1 MYEFLEGFHQRMQL
15 IGVVDAL
22 INRRNKKVEL
32 EHPIGDKEFENLIFS
47 VLVFIMEKT
56 LTEEEECTIKTISV
70 FVEHVLEEYYHYPK
84 AKDQALPVTEYII
97 KTILQ
102 FEGKNTYYPVMNYET
117 KEWTDLRIKLL
128 NEKVEDRPQGYVSVY
143 SLTDQ
148 GYDFLFRTKE
158 VDNEISF
165 SVEEFKLRE
174 LIKRKNYRKALQQS
188 SNLVQMVRQKK
199 RDLEQFIQAARGNIM
214 DLDLTKFDELI
225 SSTYKLLQEEYK
237 TLGEIQNMVRR
248 SEGRI
253 REDYEKR
260 GELTDDLRKAQMEM
274 KRIVSNLALARKE
287 QAHLINSREGS
298 YKILKST
305 LEESFQFST
314 QRRYDFEKEILKPM
328 ERMEEERT
336 KDLWKIF
343 NPLFHV
349 EPYRQLP
356 LSLFYKPQGKL
367 SEEASEDPVGI
378 LVEEM
383 KEDVEKERNEK
394 RSEVYLNILK
404 SMVEEAEK
412 RDGTLDFK
420 TLCEVLQK
428 NPEEFQDLT
437 KENLLFIT
445 MLKLYEM
452 ETLDVKAFRESDKTF
467 LGNPTG
473 EFNVDALL
481 YQLLYRGSAFESIDK
496 IQFQKIEEESFTIL
510 LEEKTDAVLYRRTI
524 EVDNIS
530 IKVVKKYGT
539 Y

>member
-70 FVEHVLEEYYHYPK
+70 FVEHVLEEYYHYPN

-117 KEWTDLRIKLL
+117 KEWKDLRIKLL

-260 GELTDDLRKAQMEM
+260 GELTEDLRKAQMEM

-343 NPLFHV
+343 TPLFHV
-349 EPYRQLP
+349 EPYRHLP

-412 RDGTLDFK
+412 REGTLDFK
-420 TLCEVLQK
+420 TFCEVLQK

-481 YQLLYRGSAFESIDK
+481 YQLLYRESAFESIDK
-496 IQFQKIEEESFTIL
+496 IEFQKIDEESFTIL

>member
-70 FVEHVLEEYYHYPK
+70 FVEHVLEEYYNYPN

-117 KEWTDLRIKLL
+117 KEWTELRIKLL

-343 NPLFHV
+343 TPLFHV
-349 EPYRQLP
+349 EPYRHLP

-394 RSEVYLNILK
+394 RSEVYLNIVK

-412 RDGTLDFK
+412 REGTLDFK

-481 YQLLYRGSAFESIDK
+481 YQLLYRGSAFESIDE

>member
-70 FVEHVLEEYYHYPK
+70 FVEHVLEEYYHYPN

-117 KEWTDLRIKLL
+117 KEWTVLRIKLL

-260 GELTDDLRKAQMEM
+260 GELTEDLRKAQMEM

-328 ERMEEERT
+328 ECMEEERT

-343 NPLFHV
+343 TPLFHV
-349 EPYRQLP
+349 EPYRHLP
-356 LSLFYKPQGKL
+356 LSLLYKPQGKL

-412 RDGTLDFK
+412 REGTLDFK

>member
-117 KEWTDLRIKLL
+117 KEWTELRIKLL

-343 NPLFHV
+343 TPLFHV
-349 EPYRQLP
+349 EPYRYLP

-412 RDGTLDFK
+412 REGTLDFK

>member
-22 INRRNKKVEL
+22 INRRNKKLEL

-117 KEWTDLRIKLL
+117 KEWTELRIKLL

-328 ERMEEERT
+328 ERIEEERT

-343 NPLFHV
+343 TPLFHV
-349 EPYRQLP
+349 EPYRHLP

-378 LVEEM
+378 LVEEV

-412 RDGTLDFK
+412 REGTLDFK
-420 TLCEVLQK
+420 TFCEVLQK

-481 YQLLYRGSAFESIDK
+481 YQLIYRGSAFESIDK

>member
-117 KEWTDLRIKLL
+117 KEWTELRIKLL

-343 NPLFHV
+343 TPLFHV
-349 EPYRQLP
+349 EPYRHLP

-412 RDGTLDFK
+412 REGTLDFK
-420 TLCEVLQK
+420 TFCEVLQK

-496 IQFQKIEEESFTIL
+496 IQFQKIDEESFTIL

>member
-70 FVEHVLEEYYHYPK
+70 FVERVLEEYYHYPK
-84 AKDQALPVTEYII
+84 AKDQALTVTEYII

-102 FEGKNTYYPVMNYET
+102 FDGKNTYYPVMNYET
-117 KEWTDLRIKLL
+117 KEWTELRIKLL

-260 GELTDDLRKAQMEM
+260 GELTEDLRKAQMEM

-328 ERMEEERT
+328 ERMEEERI

-343 NPLFHV
+343 TPLFHV
-349 EPYRQLP
+349 EPYRHLP

-412 RDGTLDFK
+412 REGTLDFK
-420 TLCEVLQK
+420 TFCEVLQK

-510 LEEKTDAVLYRRTI
+510 LEEQTDEVLYRRTI

>member
-117 KEWTDLRIKLL
+117 KEWTELRIKLL

-274 KRIVSNLALARKE
+274 KRIVSNLVLARKE

-343 NPLFHV
+343 TPLFHV
-349 EPYRQLP
+349 EPYRYLP
-356 LSLFYKPQGKL
+356 LSLLYKPQGKL

-412 RDGTLDFK
+412 RDGTIDFK
-420 TLCEVLQK
+420 TFCEVLQK

-437 KENLLFIT
+437 KEDLLFIT

>member
-117 KEWTDLRIKLL
+117 KEWTELRIKLL

-343 NPLFHV
+343 TPLFHV
-349 EPYRQLP
+349 EPYRHLP

-404 SMVEEAEK
+404 NMVEEAEK
-412 RDGTLDFK
+412 REGTIDFK
-420 TLCEVLQK
+420 TFCEVLQK

-437 KENLLFIT
+437 KEDLLFIT

>member
-117 KEWTDLRIKLL
+117 KEWTELRIKLL

-343 NPLFHV
+343 TPLFHV
-349 EPYRQLP
+349 EPYRHLP

-412 RDGTLDFK
+412 REGTLDFK
-420 TLCEVLQK
+420 TFCEVLQK

>member
-70 FVEHVLEEYYHYPK
+70 FVEHVLEEYYHYPN

-117 KEWTDLRIKLL
+117 KEWKDLRIKLL

-260 GELTDDLRKAQMEM
+260 GELTEDLRKAQMEM

-343 NPLFHV
+343 TPLFHV
-349 EPYRQLP
+349 EPYRHLP

-412 RDGTLDFK
+412 REGTLDFK
-420 TLCEVLQK
+420 TLCEALQK
-428 NPEEFQDLT
+428 DPEEFQDLT

>member
-117 KEWTDLRIKLL
+117 KEWTELRIKLL

-260 GELTDDLRKAQMEM
+260 GELTEDLRKAQMEM

-343 NPLFHV
+343 TPLFHV
-349 EPYRQLP
+349 EPYRHLP

-412 RDGTLDFK
+412 REGTLDFK
-420 TLCEVLQK
+420 TFCEALQK
-428 NPEEFQDLT
+428 DPEEFQDLT

-481 YQLLYRGSAFESIDK
+481 YQLLYRESAFESIDK
-496 IQFQKIEEESFTIL
+496 IQFQKIDEESFTIL

>member
-56 LTEEEECTIKTISV
+56 LTEEEECTTKTISV
-70 FVEHVLEEYYHYPK
+70 FVEHVLEEYYHYPN

-343 NPLFHV
+343 TPLFHV
-349 EPYRQLP
+349 EPYRHLP

-412 RDGTLDFK
+412 REGTLDFK
-420 TLCEVLQK
+420 TFCEVLQK

>member
-70 FVEHVLEEYYHYPK
+70 FVEHVLEEYYHYPN

-336 KDLWKIF
+336 KDFWKIF
-343 NPLFHV
+343 TPLFHV

-412 RDGTLDFK
+412 REGTLDFK
-420 TLCEVLQK
+420 TFCEVLQK

-524 EVDNIS
+524 EVDNII

>member
-22 INRRNKKVEL
+22 INRRNKKLEL

-117 KEWTDLRIKLL
+117 KEWTELRIKLL

-343 NPLFHV
+343 TPLFHV
-349 EPYRQLP
+349 EPYRHLP

-404 SMVEEAEK
+404 NMVEEAEK
-412 RDGTLDFK
+412 REGTIDFK
-420 TLCEVLQK
+420 TFCEVLQK

-437 KENLLFIT
+437 KEDLLFIT

>member
-1 MYEFLEGFHQRMQL
+1 
-15 IGVVDAL
+15 
-22 INRRNKKVEL
+22 
-32 EHPIGDKEFENLIFS
+32 
-47 VLVFIMEKT
+47 
-56 LTEEEECTIKTISV
+56 
-70 FVEHVLEEYYHYPK
+70 
-84 AKDQALPVTEYII
+84 
-97 KTILQ
+97 
-102 FEGKNTYYPVMNYET
+102 
-117 KEWTDLRIKLL
+117 
-128 NEKVEDRPQGYVSVY
+128 
-143 SLTDQ
+143 
-148 GYDFLFRTKE
+148 
-158 VDNEISF
+158 
-165 SVEEFKLRE
+165 
-174 LIKRKNYRKALQQS
+174 
-188 SNLVQMVRQKK
+188 
-199 RDLEQFIQAARGNIM
+199 
-214 DLDLTKFDELI
+214 
-225 SSTYKLLQEEYK
+225 
-237 TLGEIQNMVRR
+237 
-248 SEGRI
+248 
-253 REDYEKR
+253 
-260 GELTDDLRKAQMEM
+260 
-274 KRIVSNLALARKE
+274 
-287 QAHLINSREGS
+287 
-298 YKILKST
+298 
-305 LEESFQFST
+305 
-314 QRRYDFEKEILKPM
+314 
-328 ERMEEERT
+328 MEEERT

-343 NPLFHV
+343 TPLFHV
-349 EPYRQLP
+349 EPYRHLP
-356 LSLFYKPQGKL
+356 LSLLYKPQGKL

>member
-117 KEWTDLRIKLL
+117 KEWTELRIKLL

-274 KRIVSNLALARKE
+274 KRIVSNLVLARKE

-343 NPLFHV
+343 TPLFHV
-349 EPYRQLP
+349 EPYRYLP
-356 LSLFYKPQGKL
+356 LSLLYKPQGKL

-412 RDGTLDFK
+412 REGTLDFK

>member
-1 MYEFLEGFHQRMQL
+1 MYEFLEGFHQRMQI

-56 LTEEEECTIKTISV
+56 LTEEEECTIKIISV
-70 FVEHVLEEYYHYPK
+70 FVEQVLEEYYHYPN

-117 KEWTDLRIKLL
+117 KEWKDLRIKLL

-260 GELTDDLRKAQMEM
+260 GELTEDLRKAQMEM

-314 QRRYDFEKEILKPM
+314 QRRYDFEKEILNPM

-343 NPLFHV
+343 TPLFHV
-349 EPYRQLP
+349 EPYRHLP

-412 RDGTLDFK
+412 REGTLDFK

-445 MLKLYEM
+445 MLKLYE
-452 ETLDVKAFRESDKTF
+452 T
-467 LGNPTG
+467 
-473 EFNVDALL
+473 
-481 YQLLYRGSAFESIDK
+481 
-496 IQFQKIEEESFTIL
+496 
-510 LEEKTDAVLYRRTI
+510 
-524 EVDNIS
+524 
-530 IKVVKKYGT
+530 
-539 Y
+539 